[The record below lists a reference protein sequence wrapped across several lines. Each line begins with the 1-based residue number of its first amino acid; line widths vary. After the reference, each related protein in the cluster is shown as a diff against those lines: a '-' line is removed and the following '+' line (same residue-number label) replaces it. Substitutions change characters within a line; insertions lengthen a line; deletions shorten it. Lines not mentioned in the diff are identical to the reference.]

1 MFALWPGEWLNFSNF
16 KLQRLVSGDNAR
28 LRKPATSQT
37 QTLFAISADE
47 QDETNLECTNQDLNL
62 EKVDQL

>member
-1 MFALWPGEWLNFSNF
+1 
-16 KLQRLVSGDNAR
+16 
-28 LRKPATSQT
+28 
-37 QTLFAISADE
+37 LFAISADE